1 MKKDSKLRL
10 NIQITLLSITMVLL
24 ISVQP
29 GLADL
34 PPSAYKEMQES
45 APEYIDIEVLK
56 VKTEKVTDAI
66 MVDIEAKVTGVK
78 RSESNLKAGD
88 TIVIRYFHDTR
99 GLIGPAPIPILDE
112 GKSYPAFLVKEDGND
127 FYQPSAMGR
136 SFSVVN

>member
-1 MKKDSKLRL
+1 MIAL
-10 NIQITLLSITMVLL
+10 V

-29 GLADL
+29 GLAEL
-34 PPSAYKEMQES
+34 SNHAYEQMQET
-45 APEYIDIEVLK
+45 APECIDIEVLK
-56 VKTEKVTDAI
+56 VKTEKLTDGI
-66 MVDIEAKVTGVK
+66 QVEIEAKVTGVK

-88 TIVIRYFHDTR
+88 TIVIKYFHDTR

-127 FYQPSAMGR
+127 FYEPAAMGR